1 MNISSRLVVS
11 LFYFFKNL
19 QLHISVILVI
29 CTNIGLIFC
38 ADDIIA
44 TGGTMAL
51 AIEIAKKTGAK
62 SLYAVGTHPLLI
74 KNAVYTLLKAGTTE
88 IIGTDTLESS
98 AMQTS
103 MAKLIAQAIQN
114 H

>member
-1 MNISSRLVVS
+1 MLIFNRQKNNQQQILNISSRLVVS

-44 TGGTMAL
+44 TH
-51 AIEIAKKTGAK
+51 KPK
-62 SLYAVGTHPLLI
+62 
-74 KNAVYTLLKAGTTE
+74 
-88 IIGTDTLESS
+88 IINLHMFFTIDIITIS
-98 AMQTS
+98 
-103 MAKLIAQAIQN
+103 
-114 H
+114 HY